1 MAFKALTLA
10 NWKQFQSVEIEL
22 HPNVTIITGANGA
35 GKTTI
40 LNLFARHFGWGF
52 SEVAT
57 PNKDA
62 KTGIIGYVFSLL
74 WAGFGRDR
82 DRIKIGEIRYTSGKT
97 SRITIPEQGAATY
110 QPEIHEQQSV
120 FGLSIPSHR
129 PIYGYANVPH
139 VSTQKRTKEQ
149 AFDLFSD
156 QHRSRYFGGHG
167 QPVNYTLK
175 ETLIAWAV
183 FGGGNQ
189 FIDPDPQQSQYF
201 TGFQDVLKKV
211 LPEHLGFT
219 AIVIRGQNDV
229 VLTSATG
236 DFVVDAVSGGLSA
249 IIDLAWQIYLRSTDG
264 QEMTVVID
272 EVENHLHA
280 SMQRRLLP
288 SFIDAFPKVQFIVST
303 HSPLIVGS
311 VQNSAVYALR
321 YNAEKR
327 VFSTRLDL
335 KEKAKAANDILRE
348 VLDVPVTLPLW
359 AEKKIDEIVSKYR
372 KADLDKVSLA
382 AFKQDLTNAGLQDMT
397 TEAFVRLAGGQQ

>member
-129 PIYGYANVPH
+129 PIYGYANVPCE
-139 VSTQKRTKEQ
+139 RR
-149 AFDLFSD
+149 D
-156 QHRSRYFGGHG
+156 
-167 QPVNYTLK
+167 
-175 ETLIAWAV
+175 
-183 FGGGNQ
+183 
-189 FIDPDPQQSQYF
+189 
-201 TGFQDVLKKV
+201 
-211 LPEHLGFT
+211 
-219 AIVIRGQNDV
+219 
-229 VLTSATG
+229 
-236 DFVVDAVSGGLSA
+236 
-249 IIDLAWQIYLRSTDG
+249 
-264 QEMTVVID
+264 EM
-272 EVENHLHA
+272 N
-280 SMQRRLLP
+280 LLP
-288 SFIDAFPKVQFIVST
+288 
-303 HSPLIVGS
+303 
-311 VQNSAVYALR
+311 
-321 YNAEKR
+321 AE
-327 VFSTRLDL
+327 
-335 KEKAKAANDILRE
+335 
-348 VLDVPVTLPLW
+348 
-359 AEKKIDEIVSKYR
+359 
-372 KADLDKVSLA
+372 
-382 AFKQDLTNAGLQDMT
+382 
-397 TEAFVRLAGGQQ
+397 